1 MQEIQ
6 EMCIPSPGW
15 EDLLEQEMA
24 TQIPWTEK
32 YGGPQSMEPQ
42 RVICDWAYNMAY
54 AWLYTT
60 GVGTSD

>member
-32 YGGPQSMEPQ
+32 YGGPQSMESQ
-42 RVICDWAYNMAY
+42 RVICD
-54 AWLYTT
+54 
-60 GVGTSD
+60 

>member
-1 MQEIQ
+1 MQEMQ
-6 EMCIPSPGW
+6 EMWIPSLGW

-32 YGGPQSMEPQ
+32 PGGLQSMGSQ
-42 RVICDWAYNMAY
+42 RVICDWAHNIDY

-60 GVGTSD
+60 GAETSD

>member
-1 MQEIQ
+1 MQEMQ
-6 EMCIPSPGW
+6 EMWIPSLGW

-32 YGGPQSMEPQ
+32 PGGLQSMGSQ
-42 RVICDWAYNMAY
+42 RVICDWAHNIAY

-60 GVGTSD
+60 GAETSD